1 MKRIKLISSTLF
13 FVLSISLTAAAG
25 NIATGKTGVIPT
37 GKDGVIP
44 TGKDGVIPTGK
55 TGVISTVTTSASGDA
70 GPVSL
75 ALYVVDVVSSIL

>member
-25 NIATGKTGVIPT
+25 NIATGKT
-37 GKDGVIP
+37 GVIP